1 MLERLARVRA
11 AQGASDAARAA
22 AAAGAAIAREIGDA
36 ALRAAVAPLLL
47 PPGDGAA
54 TAAAT
59 HSPHP

>member
-11 AQGASDAARAA
+11 AQGAADAARAA

-47 PPGDGAA
+47 SFGDD
-54 TAAAT
+54 AAAAVT
-59 HSPHP
+59 TDFPHP